1 MFHFMRLGLT
11 TEGAETPV
19 RAARKEACE
28 RIRFAQL
35 GRNSPTL
42 DGRQMICGRGVDEWH
57 EVRLPPSS
65 FRAPRSGFPRFQWLT
80 DLSTAPPVSSA
91 PLRQTGAS
99 TTRPSRHKWTLHFL
113 FESSGISV
121 GLSRCSRCPI
131 WCADATHTQNLAK
144 SDPATTP
151 APWTVQWHL
160 KALKSA
166 RGLRRNRISPRS
178 FPRDTC
184 DNLRPNRPWRS
195 PRVKNQAIELANSS
209 HWRGRCSH
217 VDSVEKSAYAKH
229 LRTNKGPPLPR
240 SDPHLCPKSQIL
252 FLNPHWKLVLKTG
265 NTGYWQHFPSSL
277 I

>member
-1 MFHFMRLGLT
+1 MRLGLT

-113 FESSGISV
+113 FTPSPASTRRSVRHLSAKYGMIRRHSVRDDMISISSIS
-121 GLSRCSRCPI
+121 LECR
-131 WCADATHTQNLAK
+131 
-144 SDPATTP
+144 
-151 APWTVQWHL
+151 
-160 KALKSA
+160 
-166 RGLRRNRISPRS
+166 
-178 FPRDTC
+178 
-184 DNLRPNRPWRS
+184 
-195 PRVKNQAIELANSS
+195 
-209 HWRGRCSH
+209 
-217 VDSVEKSAYAKH
+217 
-229 LRTNKGPPLPR
+229 
-240 SDPHLCPKSQIL
+240 
-252 FLNPHWKLVLKTG
+252 
-265 NTGYWQHFPSSL
+265 
-277 I
+277 

>member
-80 DLSTAPPVSSA
+80 DLSTAPASSA

-113 FESSGISV
+113 FTPCRFRPCDAIDCQYYCRWDIRES
-121 GLSRCSRCPI
+121 
-131 WCADATHTQNLAK
+131 
-144 SDPATTP
+144 
-151 APWTVQWHL
+151 
-160 KALKSA
+160 
-166 RGLRRNRISPRS
+166 RRPPRRKVRRPRS
-178 FPRDTC
+178 SC
-184 DNLRPNRPWRS
+184 AS
-195 PRVKNQAIELANSS
+195 
-209 HWRGRCSH
+209 G
-217 VDSVEKSAYAKH
+217 
-229 LRTNKGPPLPR
+229 
-240 SDPHLCPKSQIL
+240 
-252 FLNPHWKLVLKTG
+252 
-265 NTGYWQHFPSSL
+265 
-277 I
+277 

>member
-113 FESSGISV
+113 FTPLQG
-121 GLSRCSRCPI
+121 C
-131 WCADATHTQNLAK
+131 
-144 SDPATTP
+144 TTR
-151 APWTVQWHL
+151 L
-160 KALKSA
+160 KV
-166 RGLRRNRISPRS
+166 
-178 FPRDTC
+178 F
-184 DNLRPNRPWRS
+184 
-195 PRVKNQAIELANSS
+195 AN
-209 HWRGRCSH
+209 
-217 VDSVEKSAYAKH
+217 SAYARGICVPQESISVEEIQ
-229 LRTNKGPPLPR
+229 LGPMHIGHN
-240 SDPHLCPKSQIL
+240 SYVTTPKTRNHQ
-252 FLNPHWKLVLKTG
+252 F
-265 NTGYWQHFPSSL
+265 
-277 I
+277 

>member
-113 FESSGISV
+113 HPV
-121 GLSRCSRCPI
+121 PKCRR
-131 WCADATHTQNLAK
+131 ADCGDNKK
-144 SDPATTP
+144 S
-151 APWTVQWHL
+151 
-160 KALKSA
+160 KA
-166 RGLRRNRISPRS
+166 GNRIFRAFSASFKSSP
-178 FPRDTC
+178 
-184 DNLRPNRPWRS
+184 
-195 PRVKNQAIELANSS
+195 
-209 HWRGRCSH
+209 
-217 VDSVEKSAYAKH
+217 
-229 LRTNKGPPLPR
+229 
-240 SDPHLCPKSQIL
+240 
-252 FLNPHWKLVLKTG
+252 
-265 NTGYWQHFPSSL
+265 
-277 I
+277 